1 MFVPAAE
8 LYPDVERARL
18 EAQQEI
24 ADHYQVSAFSVFLP
38 APPPDRPPNLADAAA
53 AAAQQPDVSAPDVP
67 VTDVPVPDSDSGS
80 ETETFHHFQWA
91 QAFVLQ
97 NRDVLDLW
105 CSSVTRGGWFGGGHS
120 TMTYEAS
127 AILCDRHFEDFLQ
140 CVSSDEQPAGIRDI
154 FNRYYRFANDPDRAT
169 DAAAAPAAAQQPL
182 VSGRNLGGHVPHVSV
197 LEDMHRSIHFQLTA
211 GAMTGDEASDAFTNY
226 LDQFGLDY
234 ESYAEL
240 TDAYEDQLL
249 KQSRAEETLRRR
261 VEESDEIWEEE
272 CAHPGCAWGIH
283 CYDEADFDLH
293 PLRDGECWKASI
305 NPCEGMISG
314 TECWCNECGITWF
327 CPEHRRPGM
336 CYPCV
341 KTDTFFEQS

>member
-1 MFVPAAE
+1 MKHCESCREAANQDEEEDPSAESLAESQVP
-8 LYPDVERARL
+8 
-18 EAQQEI
+18 
-24 ADHYQVSAFSVFLP
+24 
-38 APPPDRPPNLADAAA
+38 
-53 AAAQQPDVSAPDVP
+53 
-67 VTDVPVPDSDSGS
+67 
-80 ETETFHHFQWA
+80 
-91 QAFVLQ
+91 
-97 NRDVLDLW
+97 
-105 CSSVTRGGWFGGGHS
+105 
-120 TMTYEAS
+120 
-127 AILCDRHFEDFLQ
+127 
-140 CVSSDEQPAGIRDI
+140 
-154 FNRYYRFANDPDRAT
+154 
-169 DAAAAPAAAQQPL
+169 
-182 VSGRNLGGHVPHVSV
+182 VPHVSV